1 MDNIVD
7 IFRTAIEDLGQT
19 ISVDSVVDNGNG
31 TWTLFVQNTKWLRP
45 YADNMSRSTK
55 VTISAVD
62 YNITSLVY
70 NTSITLTTATD
81 LSSVTS
87 LIIQAPIYING
98 TQLAVSKERGNV
110 LQKWTEYPFVWL
122 VEPFLADENKD
133 KRSIIASSPDL
144 TLLFLDGDNA
154 TDWSTNDRYTK
165 VIKPMDELVEAL
177 YQKILTT
184 RATFGKVTS
193 WKVIRHAKFGKQAE
207 NGHIHSIIDENTS
220 GVELRFSVDILKKC
234 NC

>member
-1 MDNIVD
+1 MENIVD

-31 TWTLFVQNTKWLRP
+31 TWTLNVQNTKWLRP
-45 YADNMSRSTK
+45 YANNQSRSTK
-55 VTISAVD
+55 VTINSVD
-62 YNITSLVY
+62 YDITEVVY

-87 LIIQAPIYING
+87 FSIQAPVYING
-98 TQLAVSKERGNV
+98 TQLAVGKERGNS
-110 LQKWTEYPFVWL
+110 QFKWTQYPFVWL
-122 VEPFLADENKD
+122 VEPFIADESKD
-133 KRSIIASSPDL
+133 RRSIIASSPDL
-144 TLLFLDGDNA
+144 TLLFLDSDNK
-154 TDWSTNDRYTK
+154 TDWTTADRYSR

-184 RATFGKVTS
+184 RSTFGKVTS
-193 WKVIRHAKFGKQAE
+193 WKVIRHAKFGKQSE